1 MNIEIRSRIENLLSK
16 EIKGKSL
23 EEVFQEISSRIP
35 QAIKFTGKQDW
46 NEFELNEKVKFLML
60 LGLGRDRTIACISEH
75 KVNRDNIK
83 SAREAMNED
92 ETNFRLESEKIITRK
107 KIDSGN
113 RIKRLQY
120 FKEANLNWGELAQRY
135 LSGESLNKLTK
146 EYNVKVNY
154 VTEQLK
160 DDGIHDES
168 RSTLLKNKKATELE
182 DAIDNNF
189 IIELVKNNPLDGK
202 YALWEK
208 AKKEYPWLLRKQMF
222 DKLSE
227 LGLEKTEEEVN
238 LLRGIQNKNKELESK
253 NYLERKKKEREE
265 KLLKLKKSSL
275 KREKSNKIKMNLL
288 LTLDFERPFTNKTV
302 KYIAKNNPNAGKRA
316 LSKIVKKAFPNVR
329 MKDIEEKIE
338 ELNLGNKDVIS
349 AQLIKANTLKKIDEV
364 FGSLENLVHL
374 YMENSLGS
382 YSKIAKKIN
391 EQYKDDKDHI
401 EVSTRQIEKAVTRH
415 PAYVPRQSYPERQLL
430 EFARKA
436 FPECTV
442 EREVL
447 IPDTMKRM
455 DVFLKELKVGI
466 EFNGDYYHSD
476 EVVLANYGRKAFDHH
491 KERVEDAAKHG
502 ITLVY
507 VWERDW
513 NLNYDEVEKTILN
526 KDWKNPILNKYSNS
540 DYHRKVIAPGA
551 NKNKSE

>member
-1 MNIEIRSRIENLLSK
+1 MNTEIRNRIENLLSK

-23 EEVFQEISSRIP
+23 EEVLQEIDLRMP
-35 QAIKFTGKQDW
+35 QAIEFTGNQDW
-46 NEFELNEKVKFLML
+46 NALELNEKVKFFML
-60 LGLGRDRTIACISEH
+60 LGLGRDRTIACIPEH

-83 SAREAMNED
+83 SARESMNED
-92 ETNFRLESEKIITRK
+92 ETNFRLESEKLITRK

-113 RIKRLQY
+113 RLKRLQH
-120 FKEANLNWGELAQRY
+120 FKESNLNWDELAKRY
-135 LSGESLNKLTK
+135 LAGESLNKLTK

-160 DDGIHDES
+160 DEGIHDES

-182 DAIDNNF
+182 NAIDDNF
-189 IIELVKNNPLDGK
+189 IISLVKENPLDGK
-202 YALWEK
+202 YVLWEK

-222 DKLSE
+222 EKLIE
-227 LGLEKTEEEVN
+227 LGLEKTEDEVN
-238 LLRGIQNKNKELESK
+238 ILRSIKNKKTISDVELEDK
-253 NYLERKKKEREE
+253 RKKAKMKRIERI
-265 KLLKLKKSSL
+265 KKGVS
-275 KREKSNKIKMNLL
+275 KKVNNKIKGDSLL
-288 LTLDFERPFTNKTV
+288 LILNFQRPFTNNSLRR
-302 KYIAKNNPNAGKRA
+302 IAKNNPNAGKRA
-316 LSKIVKKAFPNVR
+316 LSKIVKKEFPHIR
-329 MKDIEEKIE
+329 MRIIDEKIN
-338 ELNLGNKDVIS
+338 ELQLGNKDVIS
-349 AQLIKANTLKKIDEV
+349 AQLIKANTLEKIDEM
-364 FGSLENLVHL
+364 FGSLENLVYL

-401 EVSTRQIEKAVTRH
+401 EVSTRQVEKAITRH
-415 PAYVPRQSYPERQLL
+415 PSYVPRQSYPERQLL

-455 DVFLKELKVGI
+455 DVFLKEFKVGI

-476 EVVLANYGRKAFDHH
+476 EVVLHNYGKTAFDHH

-513 NLNYDEVEKTILN
+513 NLNYDEVEKAILN

-540 DYHRKVIAPGA
+540 DYHRKVIAPGT
-551 NKNKSE
+551 NKNKFE

>member
-23 EEVFQEISSRIP
+23 EEVLQEISSRIP

-466 EFNGDYYHSD
+466 EFNSDYYHSD